1 MKIKLY
7 RTYKM
12 KISEKSNQEIIE
24 QLTNIANNFDSTK
37 ENYLLSYPHFLNYFK
52 NLQTINLE
60 NLIIGISFTY
70 SWMPTILKSIKLE
83 KNEKLISILNEVK
96 NGRIINEE
104 QLATLKTAFNNS
116 LVGTS
121 KLLHFINP
129 KQYAIWDSRVF
140 RFLNNEEPH
149 KYKLEKPKVYLEYI
163 EFIESLKTE
172 KNFDKFYKLMKE
184 KVGYEI
190 TEYRALELAFF
201 KGE

>member
-1 MKIKLY
+1 MK
-7 RTYKM
+7 TC
-12 KISEKSNQEIIE
+12 EKSSQEIIE
-24 QLTNIANNFDSTK
+24 QLTKIADNFDSTK

-52 NLQTINLE
+52 NLKTINLE

-70 SWMPTILKSIKLE
+70 SWMPTILKSIKIE
-83 KNEKLISILNEVK
+83 NPEKLLSILNKVK
-96 NGRIINEE
+96 NGQKINEE
-104 QLATLKTAFNNS
+104 QLATLKRAFNNS

-149 KYKLEKPKVYLEYI
+149 KYKLEKTNVYLDYI
-163 EFIESLKTE
+163 ELIEKLKTE
-172 KNFDKFYKLMKE
+172 KTFETFYQLMNQ

-190 TEYRALELAFF
+190 TENRALELAFF
-201 KGE
+201 KGK

>member
-1 MKIKLY
+1 
-7 RTYKM
+7 M
-12 KISEKSNQEIIE
+12 KISEKTNLEIID
-24 QLTNIANNFDSTK
+24 QLTRIANNFDSTK
-37 ENYLLSYPHFLNYFK
+37 ENYLLSYPHFLNYFLNK
-52 NLQTINLE
+52 ETINLE

-83 KNEKLISILNEVK
+83 NSEKILSILNEVK
-96 NGRIINEE
+96 NGQRINEE
-104 QLATLKTAFNNS
+104 QLGTLKSTFNNS

-149 KYKLEKPKVYLEYI
+149 KYKLEKPKTYLEYLD
-163 EFIESLKTE
+163 FIENLKNE
-172 KNFDKFYKLMKE
+172 NAFDTFYNLMKR

-190 TEYRALELAFF
+190 SEYRALELAFF

>member
-1 MKIKLY
+1 
-7 RTYKM
+7 M
-12 KISEKSNQEIIE
+12 KISEISNQEVIE
-24 QLTNIANNFDSTK
+24 QLTKIANNFDLTK

-52 NLQTINLE
+52 NLETINLE

-70 SWMPTILKSIKLE
+70 SWMPTILSINPKNEINTEQLLNKSIE
-83 KNEKLISILNEVK
+83 ILNEVK
-96 NGRIINEE
+96 NGKKINEE

-149 KYKLEKPKVYLEYI
+149 KYKLEKPKIYIEYLELI
-163 EFIESLKTE
+163 ENLKTE
-172 KNFDKFYKLMKE
+172 KTFETFHKLMTQ

-201 KGE
+201 KGK